1 MNPITL
7 DGLLPMIKQKKS
19 NTKAALSGSQIKERV
34 LQHINYTLGT
44 HTKTAS
50 NEAVW
55 RATCLAV
62 NEVIFD
68 KLQQTH
74 RKHLEIDCRA
84 VNYLSLEYLM
94 GRLLSDNLHNL
105 DLFKQTNDALKELG
119 FELSTI
125 LEQGPDL
132 ALGNGGLGRLA
143 ACYLDSLATLEMPA
157 IGYGIHYEHGLF
169 KQHFIKGRQIET
181 PDEWR
186 EYGNPWEVC
195 RPEGVQNIPLY
206 GYVET
211 VHQDDGSDKKIW
223 HPSLTI
229 KGVPWDVPIVGY
241 NSRTVN
247 ILRLWESRAADPL
260 DLAEFN
266 AGAHHDAQRNKVH
279 AETVSKILYPGDDS
293 EAGRELRFIQ
303 QYFFCAC
310 SVKDIIKRYKRKHGN
325 DWSELTDKICI
336 QLNDTHPTIAILE
349 LMRVLIDDNELEWS
363 HAWGMCRKIFAYTNH
378 TLLPEALEK
387 WSVNLFERV
396 LPRHLEL
403 LYQINEFF
411 LNEEVEKHWP
421 GDMDK
426 RAALSLIEEGQ
437 HRMVR
442 MANLCVVSSFKV
454 NGVARI
460 HSQLVK
466 SDLFPDFNNL
476 WPNKFINVTNGI
488 TPRRWLKSCNPGLA
502 KLIDSKVKTD
512 WAKNLQ
518 DLAQLTDYA
527 DDKKFQK
534 KFMAVKHDN
543 KVALAATIKELTGIE
558 VDPKAIF
565 DVQIKRLHEYKR
577 QHLNLLHIIA
587 LYRRLLENPNDDM
600 CPRVFI
606 FGAKAAPGYY
616 LAKEIIYAINKVGEK
631 INNDE
636 RVNGKLK
643 VVFLPNYRVS
653 LAEKIIPAADVS
665 EQISTAGKEASGTGN
680 MKLSLNGALTIGTLD
695 GANIEI
701 AEEVGEDNI
710 FIFGNTVEQV
720 KELDRVGY
728 NPNHYYQNNEE
739 IRACLDWLD
748 TDYFTPGC
756 PGELAAVKRTL
767 LDAGDHYK
775 VLADFDGYVKAH
787 QDLDAAYKD
796 QAKWAKMAIINTAR
810 MGKFTSDRSI
820 RDYIDNIW
828 NIKGTYEE

>member
-1 MNPITL
+1 M
-7 DGLLPMIKQKKS
+7 MKKQLSKPNTKKS
-19 NTKAALSGSQIKERV
+19 APLSVAQFKSRV

-44 HTKTAS
+44 HTEGAS
-50 NEAVW
+50 KEAWW

-62 NEVIFD
+62 NEVIFER
-68 KLQQTH
+68 LQSTH
-74 RKHLEIDCRA
+74 RDHIERDVRA

-105 DLFKQTNDALKELG
+105 NLYPVVDKALAELG
-119 FELSTI
+119 MELPNI
-125 LEQGPDL
+125 LEEGPDL

-143 ACYLDSLATLEMPA
+143 ACYLDSLATKELPA

-169 KQHFIKGRQIET
+169 KQYFDKGRQVEV

-195 RPEGVQNIPLY
+195 RPESIQKVALY

-211 VHQDDGSDKKIW
+211 EHRADGSEKKTW
-223 HPSLTI
+223 HGATQI
-229 KGVPWDVPIVGY
+229 KGVPWDVPVVGY
-241 NSRTVN
+241 NSNTVN
-247 ILRLWESRAADPL
+247 ILRLWESRSADHL

-266 AGAHHDAQRNKVH
+266 AGAHHDAQRDKVH
-279 AETVSKILYPGDDS
+279 AETISKILYPGDDS
-293 EAGRELRFIQ
+293 EEGRELRFIQ

-310 SVKDIIKRYKRKHGN
+310 SIKDIVRRYQRKHKG
-325 DWSELTDKICI
+325 DWSKFTDKVVI

-349 LMRVLIDDNELEWS
+349 LMRVLVDDNDVNWFV
-363 HAWGMCRKIFAYTNH
+363 AWDMCRKTFAYTNH

-403 LYQINEFF
+403 LYQINELF
-411 LNEEVEKHWP
+411 LNEEVNKRWP
-421 GDMDK
+421 GDMSK
-426 RAALSLIEEGQ
+426 RASLSLIEEGQ
-437 HRMVR
+437 ARMVR
-442 MANLCVVSSFKV
+442 MANLCVVTAFKV
-454 NGVARI
+454 NGVAEI
-460 HSQLVK
+460 HSKLVK
-466 SDLFPDFNNL
+466 QDLFPDFAAI
-476 WPNKFINVTNGI
+476 WPDKFINVTNGI
-488 TPRRWLKSCNPGLA
+488 TPRRWLKACNPKLS
-502 KLIDSKVKTD
+502 KLIDTKVKTD

-518 DLAQLTDYA
+518 DLTALADYA
-527 DDKKFQK
+527 DDPKFQRD
-534 KFMAVKHDN
+534 FMAIKQQN
-543 KVALAATIKELTGIE
+543 KVALSQTIKELCDVE
-558 VDPKAIF
+558 VDPTAIF
-565 DVQIKRLHEYKR
+565 DVQIKRMHEYKR

-587 LYRRLLENPNDDM
+587 LYRRLLANPNDDM
-600 CPRVFI
+600 HPRVFI

-636 RVNGKLK
+636 RINGKLK

-680 MKLSLNGALTIGTLD
+680 MKLALNGAVTIGTMD

-701 AEEVGEDNI
+701 AEEVGDDNI
-710 FIFGNTVEQV
+710 FIFGHTVDSI
-720 KELDRVGY
+720 KELDKKGY
-728 NPNHYYQNNEE
+728 HSSHYYQHNEE

-756 PGELAAVKRTL
+756 PGELGAIKRSL

-775 VLADFDGYVKAH
+775 VLADYLAYSDAQKA
-787 QDLDAAYKD
+787 LDKAYKD
-796 QAKWAKMAIINTAR
+796 PARWAKMAIINTAR
-810 MGKFTSDRSI
+810 MGKFTSDRAI
-820 RDYIDNIW
+820 GDYVDAIW
-828 NIKGTYEE
+828 KLEANTKAQAK

>member
-1 MNPITL
+1 
-7 DGLLPMIKQKKS
+7 MINQNS
-19 NTKAALSGSQIKERV
+19 SYNNDENRTTIKERV

-44 HTKTAS
+44 HTKAAS

-62 NEVIFD
+62 NEVIFE

-94 GRLLSDNLHNL
+94 GRLLADNLHNL
-105 DLFKQTNDALKELG
+105 DLFEQTQQALQELG
-119 FELSTI
+119 FELSTV

-169 KQHFIKGRQIET
+169 KQHFIQGRQVET

-186 EYGNPWEVC
+186 EFGNPWEVC
-195 RPEGVQNIPLY
+195 RPEGIQTIPLY

-211 VHQDDGSDKKIW
+211 EHQADGSEKKIW
-223 HPSLTI
+223 HPGLTI

-241 NSRTVN
+241 NARTVN

-266 AGAHHDAQRNKVH
+266 AGAHHSAQRNKIQ

-310 SVKDIIKRYKRKHGN
+310 SVKDIIKRYTRKHGD
-325 DWSELTDKICI
+325 DWSQLTAKVCI

-349 LMRVLIDDNELEWS
+349 LMRVLIDDNHLTWQQ
-363 HAWGMCRKIFAYTNH
+363 AWAMCRQIFAYTNH

-387 WSVNLFERV
+387 WSVDLFERV
-396 LPRHLEL
+396 LPRHLEI

-411 LNEEVEKHWP
+411 LNQEVEEQWP
-421 GDMDK
+421 GDMSK
-426 RAALSLIEEGQ
+426 RAALSLIEEGHQ
-437 HRMVR
+437 RMVR
-442 MANLCVVSSFKV
+442 MAHLCVVSSFKV
-454 NGVARI
+454 NGVAQI

-466 SDLFPDFNNL
+466 SDLFPDFNQL
-476 WPNKFINVTNGI
+476 WPDKIINVTNGI

-502 KLIDSKVKTD
+502 KLIDSKIPSD

-518 DLAQLTDYA
+518 DLTKLVDYA
-527 DDKKFQK
+527 DDPEFQQA
-534 KFMAVKHDN
+534 FMTVKHQN
-543 KVALAATIKELTGIE
+543 KVALAATIKQLTGVV
-558 VDPKAIF
+558 VDPHAIF

-577 QHLNLLHIIA
+577 QHLNLLHILA
-587 LYRRLLENPNDDM
+587 LYRRLLANPKDEM
-600 CPRVFI
+600 HPRVFI

-616 LAKEIIYAINKVGEK
+616 LAKEIIYAINKIADK
-631 INNDE
+631 INNDK
-636 RVNGKLK
+636 RVNAQLK

-701 AEEVGEDNI
+701 AEEVGQENI
-710 FIFGNTVEQV
+710 FIFGKTVDEI
-720 KELDRVGY
+720 KALDRNGY
-728 NPNHYYQNNEE
+728 QPMQYYQQNAE

-775 VLADFDGYVKAH
+775 VLADFE
-787 QDLDAAYKD
+787 AYSTAQQALENTYRD

-820 RDYIDNIW
+820 RDYINNIW
-828 NIKGTYEE
+828 NIKGTYED

>member
-1 MNPITL
+1 MTK
-7 DGLLPMIKQKKS
+7 KQNSKPNTKKS
-19 NTKAALSGSQIKERV
+19 APLSVAQFKSRV

-44 HTKTAS
+44 HAEGAS
-50 NEAVW
+50 KEAWW

-62 NEVIFD
+62 NEVIFER
-68 KLQQTH
+68 LQSTH
-74 RKHLEIDCRA
+74 RDHIERDVRA

-105 DLFKQTNDALKELG
+105 NLFPVVDKALAEVGMELPN
-119 FELSTI
+119 I
-125 LEQGPDL
+125 LEEGPDL

-143 ACYLDSLATLEMPA
+143 ACYLDSLATKELPA

-169 KQHFIKGRQIET
+169 KQYFDNGRQVEV

-195 RPEGVQNIPLY
+195 RPESIQKVALY

-211 VHQDDGSDKKIW
+211 EHRADGSEKKTW
-223 HPSLTI
+223 HGATQI
-229 KGVPWDVPIVGY
+229 KGVPWDVPVVGY
-241 NSRTVN
+241 NSNTVN
-247 ILRLWESRAADPL
+247 ILRLWESRSADHL

-266 AGAHHDAQRNKVH
+266 AGAHHDAQRDKVH
-279 AETVSKILYPGDDS
+279 AETISKILYPGDDS
-293 EAGRELRFIQ
+293 EEGRELRFIQ

-310 SVKDIIKRYKRKHGN
+310 SIKDIVRRYQRKHKD
-325 DWSELTDKICI
+325 DWSEFTDKVVI

-349 LMRVLIDDNELEWS
+349 LMRVLVDDNDVNWFV
-363 HAWGMCRKIFAYTNH
+363 AWDMCRKIFAYTNH

-411 LNEEVEKHWP
+411 LNEEVNKRWP
-421 GDMDK
+421 GDMSK
-426 RAALSLIEEGQ
+426 RASLSLIEEGQ
-437 HRMVR
+437 SRMVR
-442 MANLCVVSSFKV
+442 MANLCVVTAFKV
-454 NGVARI
+454 NGVAEI
-460 HSQLVK
+460 HSKLVK
-466 SDLFPDFNNL
+466 QDLFPDFAAI
-476 WPNKFINVTNGI
+476 WPDKFINVTNGI
-488 TPRRWLKSCNPGLA
+488 TPRRWLKACNPKLS
-502 KLIDSKVKTD
+502 KLIDTKVKSD

-518 DLAQLTDYA
+518 DLTALADYA
-527 DDKKFQK
+527 DDPKFQRD
-534 KFMAVKHDN
+534 FMAIKQQN
-543 KVALAATIKELTGIE
+543 KVALSQTIKELCDVV
-558 VDPKAIF
+558 VDPTAIF
-565 DVQIKRLHEYKR
+565 DVQIKRMHEYKR

-587 LYRRLLENPNDDM
+587 LYRRLLANPNDDM
-600 CPRVFI
+600 HPRVFI

-636 RVNGKLK
+636 RINGKLK

-680 MKLSLNGALTIGTLD
+680 MKLALNGAVTIGTMD

-701 AEEVGEDNI
+701 AEEVGDDNI
-710 FIFGNTVEQV
+710 FIFGHTVDTI
-720 KELDRVGY
+720 KELDQKGY
-728 NPNHYYQNNEE
+728 HSSHYYQHNEE

-748 TDYFTPGC
+748 TDYFTPGS
-756 PGELAAVKRTL
+756 PGELSAIKRSL

-775 VLADFDGYVKAH
+775 VLADYQAYSDAQKA
-787 QDLDAAYKD
+787 LDKAYKD
-796 QAKWAKMAIINTAR
+796 PARWAKMAVINTAR
-810 MGKFTSDRSI
+810 MGKFTSDRAI
-820 RDYIDNIW
+820 GDYVDTIW
-828 NIKGTYEE
+828 KLEANTKA